1 MADHIAVFN
10 RRFVQRL
17 LPPEPAPPTPQAAPP
32 TPAPL
37 ARTDGAVPRTPRRDG
52 GLGDWRGPDAED
64 MPIPFAPQPRDVPPA
79 FAPPAGAVPRPFARD
94 ERGRFRRA
102 MDTVGYVARRIHQ
115 DVSWPPRRPSGLNR
129 MHLTVPMIADAP
141 RLLTIGGQVL
151 REPSGGFLRMPGFAV

>member
-1 MADHIAVFN
+1 MGDHIAVFN

-17 LPPEPAPPTPQAAPP
+17 LPPEAAPP
-32 TPAPL
+32 TPVAAPP
-37 ARTDGAVPRTPRRDG
+37 TPVPRTPRRDG

-64 MPIPFAPQPRDVPPA
+64 MPIPFAPHPRDVPPA
-79 FAPPAGAVPRPFARD
+79 FAPPAGAVPRPFVRD
-94 ERGRFRRA
+94 ERGRFRRV